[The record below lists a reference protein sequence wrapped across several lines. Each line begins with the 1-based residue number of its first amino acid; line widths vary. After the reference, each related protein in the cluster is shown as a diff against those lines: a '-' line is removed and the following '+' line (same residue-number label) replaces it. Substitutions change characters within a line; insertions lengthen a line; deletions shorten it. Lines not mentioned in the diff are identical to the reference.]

1 MKTIKRIIAMLLI
14 CLFASSLTV
23 FADTT
28 VDAWKKK
35 LEETEKQLKQ
45 TQNAINKTQTA
56 KKTVS
61 KQVEELDGKLHKAEQ
76 ELDTVEKQ
84 LGGLESRIVIT
95 KRDLERASQN
105 ANGQKDTLMK
115 RVRVMYETGSVGYL
129 SVILD
134 STSFSDFISR
144 MDYLKKIMNY
154 DVTLLK
160 NMKAHRDTIAQQKAQ
175 LQSELDEKEKLKQQI
190 GDKKEEVESAKED
203 RTKVLN
209 ELVKDLKELNKQE
222 DKLLEESKEFERKII
237 AAQSKDKYAGGK
249 IQWPV
254 PSSTRITSPY
264 GYRIHPI
271 LKTKKLHTG
280 IDIGASSGSAVIAGN
295 DGTVIFSG
303 YYGGYGYTVIIDHGG
318 QISTLY
324 AHNSKLLV
332 NVGDKVKRG
341 QNVAK
346 IGSTGLSTGPHLHF
360 EVRKN
365 GQHTNPM
372 AYLGKK

>member
-1 MKTIKRIIAMLLI
+1 MKTTKRIIAILLV
-14 CLFASSLTV
+14 CLFASSVTV

-45 TQNAINKTQTA
+45 TQKAINQTQSQ

-76 ELDTVEKQ
+76 ELDSVEEQ
-84 LGGLESRIVIT
+84 LDGLESQIVIT

-105 ANGQKDTLMK
+105 ADGQKDTLKK

-129 SVILD
+129 AVILD

-160 NMKAHRDTIAQQKAQ
+160 NMKSHRDNIAEQKAQ
-175 LQSELDEKEKLKQQI
+175 LQSELDKKEKLKQEI
-190 GDKKEEVESAKED
+190 GNKKDEVASAKED
-203 RTKVLN
+203 RKKVLN

-249 IQWPV
+249 IGWPV

-280 IDIGASSGSAVIAGN
+280 IDIGATSGSAVLAGN

-318 QISTLY
+318 KISTLY
-324 AHNSKLLV
+324 AHNSKLLAK
-332 NVGDKVKRG
+332 VGDKVKRG
-341 QNVAK
+341 QNIAK

-360 EVRKN
+360 EVRVN
-365 GQHTNPM
+365 GQHANPM
-372 AYLGKK
+372 NYLGK

>member
-1 MKTIKRIIAMLLI
+1 MKTIKRIIAILMV

-45 TQNAINKTQTA
+45 TQSAINKTQTA

-61 KQVEELDGKLHKAEQ
+61 KQVEELDNKLHKAEQ
-76 ELDTVEKQ
+76 ELDTVEEQ
-84 LGGLESRIVIT
+84 LGGLESKIVIT
-95 KRDLERASQN
+95 KRDLERASQD
-105 ANGQKDTLMK
+105 AVGQKDTLMK

-160 NMKAHRDTIAQQKAQ
+160 NMKAHRDNIAQQKAQ

-190 GDKKEEVESAKED
+190 GNKKDEVASAKED

-249 IQWPV
+249 IGWPV

-280 IDIGASSGSAVIAGN
+280 IDVGATTGSAVLAGN

-332 NVGDKVKRG
+332 SVGDKVKRG
-341 QNVAK
+341 QNISK

-360 EVRKN
+360 EVRVN

-372 AYLGKK
+372 NYLGK